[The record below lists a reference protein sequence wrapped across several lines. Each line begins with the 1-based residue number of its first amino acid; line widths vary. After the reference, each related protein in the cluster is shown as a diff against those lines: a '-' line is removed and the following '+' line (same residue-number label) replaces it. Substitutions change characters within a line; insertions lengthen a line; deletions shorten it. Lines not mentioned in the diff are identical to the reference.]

1 MMDYGNEDGSSGLSS
16 HLPFV
21 FQLDSSHLL
30 EDKSMQTAV
39 LWEIKLLLQYSLMDV
54 NLTASQVLGL
64 SLQSVLVGHPFNFK
78 LGEHRYLTKKAIMI
92 VSFKATS
99 PHNSLD
105 NYQSS
110 CP

>member
-39 LWEIKLLLQYSLMDV
+39 L
-54 NLTASQVLGL
+54 
-64 SLQSVLVGHPFNFK
+64 
-78 LGEHRYLTKKAIMI
+78 
-92 VSFKATS
+92 
-99 PHNSLD
+99 
-105 NYQSS
+105 
-110 CP
+110 